1 MRASISTDGIRIGVT
16 DHAMWRA
23 AERFPRFDTA
33 LIEGEVRAA
42 LQEGRVARTKPP
54 AGFSPYR
61 EGLYAW
67 TPDVLR
73 CYVLEGHAD
82 AYVVIS
88 TLRADATS
96 GPRGRRA
103 S

>member
-54 AGFSPYR
+54 AGFSPWR
-61 EGLYAW
+61 EGLYVW
-67 TPDVLR
+67 TPDEQR
-73 CYVLEGHAD
+73 CYVLEG
-82 AYVVIS
+82 YPNGFTVIS
-88 TLRADATS
+88 TLRAEATS
-96 GPRGRRA
+96 ERRGRPA